1 MKEAFNN
8 VIDSVFYGLGKT
20 NYMLFQSLIIN
31 TVFYGIMFVL
41 YVTGIYSP
49 SLIKIALMFAGGTA
63 LDSVLTYFIFVWMLK
78 KKKKEYNVLT

>member
-1 MKEAFNN
+1 
-8 VIDSVFYGLGKT
+8 
-20 NYMLFQSLIIN
+20 
-31 TVFYGIMFVL
+31 MFVL

-78 KKKKEYNVLT
+78 KKKKEYNVLA